1 MSNDLAVDTST
12 TDARIERALVAAN
25 AINII
30 TTEDYTRADAFCKG
44 LFDLRKAIKADFADS
59 RQRAKEVKDAAAV
72 AYTTLAAQE
81 DSHTKPIQHAE
92 LIFKTKMKIW
102 RDEQEAIR
110 RREQDRLRAESLKKA
125 EDERLR
131 QAMTLESQGKTEQA
145 QALVEKP
152 IKATPIFLAPAP
164 VERETVIS
172 EFWAYAITDPVA
184 VMREYCQ
191 PAPGAIQRAM
201 QLYKSQGKSIEETEA
216 LIGGIRIER
225 KIK

>member
-12 TDARIERALVAAN
+12 TDARIERALVAAS

-59 RQRAKEVKDAAAV
+59 RQKAKEVKDAAAV

-110 RREQDRLRAESLKKA
+110 RREQDRLRAEAQTKA

-131 QAMTLESQGKTEQA
+131 QAMAFEAQGKAEQA
-145 QALVEKP
+145 KALLEKP
-152 IKATPIFLAPAP
+152 IKATPIFFPPAT
-164 VERETVIS
+164 VKTETTIS
-172 EFWAYAITDPVA
+172 EYWGYTITDENSVKRDFCSADRSKINRA
-184 VMREYCQ
+184 VQFYHEK
-191 PAPGAIQRAM
+191 AAEIV
-201 QLYKSQGKSIEETEA
+201 
-216 LIGGIRIER
+216 GGIIVER